1 MDWSIFEGTAGSFM
15 AASNP
20 FVQAPKVN
28 EKVQFLFIC
37 LETGAKF

>member
-1 MDWSIFEGTAGSFM
+1 MLP